1 MHLNIRSKLILSTV
15 LPVLG
20 VYALLFW
27 LGVSHV
33 KNHLSADA
41 QRLLV
46 EHAQHQAS
54 RLALTLSQVP
64 ALAESLGDLA
74 LAEPATSQTLWYA
87 HLIDGLRRTPIAKAA
102 AVVLD
107 ERPRGALM
115 RRGSP
120 MGEELPA
127 EVAVQHTPGWQVAGD
142 MLRFRRPIRRDGNRI
157 GASWVELATADLYS
171 EIERLRS
178 PTVGLYIGHG
188 DAALV
193 QPGSETPQ
201 SDALKSM
208 IPAEMPDRQI
218 LSIKPEDSGPT
229 YWMVGVTLPDFPWR
243 ITAVTATEAAL
254 QPARRAASLVAAGL
268 LLSLLAIVTIIG
280 IATRRITRPL
290 ASLDTSVR
298 QIAQGDF
305 SVAPEVAS
313 DDELGALA
321 RAIRRMALHIQDR
334 EQQLRSSHQVL
345 EQRVG
350 ERTSALQK
358 SNARLIR
365 QIEETHKT
373 QQELRR
379 AKEQAQQANRAK
391 TEFLSNM
398 SHELRTPLHGVLG
411 YAQIL
416 RRDTNTSP
424 DQRDSL
430 EAIERCGQH
439 LLTLI
444 NDILDLTKIEA
455 GQMPLD
461 FRMADL
467 PELLE
472 DVRMIVAQRAAHK
485 GLKLHVELANGLPQA
500 IRTDPVRLK
509 QILLNLLGNAVKF
522 TESGIVTLSVNASE
536 QGMLHF
542 AVGDT
547 GVGIPS
553 DKIGAIFGAFQQ
565 AREGQAVDGTGL
577 GLAINQRLIGL
588 LGGEPLQ
595 VESSPGV
602 GSRFSFRIPFENVR
616 VETST
621 PTRARHSVLHGVG
634 QRRLAPGETCSV
646 MVVDGL
652 AENRRLVSTL
662 LRDANC
668 VVESFADQ
676 APAVQ
681 RLRERPFDLVLLDL
695 PQPVA
700 EAAKNLIEFRRA
712 AASSAL
718 KLIAVSANVLP
729 DTQRLAAK
737 AGFDAFLAKPFGD
750 RQLMD
755 LLQRLLG
762 VAMETGPP
770 ITEPPAETTR
780 PAWPDTLAAD
790 TATRINEAIDVGDV
804 GSLFQLAEELAGN
817 PSAPDADVENVA
829 LMARMF
835 DFEGLRRLAERLQ
848 GNPCKEHPA

>member
-1 MHLNIRSKLILSTV
+1 VHLNIRSKLVLWTV
-15 LPVLG
+15 LPVVG

-27 LGVSHV
+27 LGIPQV
-33 KNHLSADA
+33 KNHFSDDA

-87 HLIDGLRRTPIAKAA
+87 HLIDGLRRTPIAEAA
-102 AVVLD
+102 AVLF
-107 ERPRGALM
+107 EKPPRGALM

-120 MGEELPA
+120 MGEEVPA
-127 EVAVQHTPGWQVAGD
+127 AMAAEHPPGWQIAGD
-142 MLRFRRPIRRDGNRI
+142 MLHFHRPIRKDGVRI
-157 GASWVELATADLYS
+157 GASWVELAIANVYD

-178 PTVGLYIGHG
+178 PVVDLYLSDG
-188 DAALV
+188 DGVLLRTGGA
-193 QPGSETPQ
+193 SPQ
-201 SDALKSM
+201 SDAVKSM
-208 IPAEMPDRQI
+208 IPAVMPDRQVV
-218 LSIKPEDSGPT
+218 SIKSPGSGAS
-229 YWMVGVTLPDFPWR
+229 YWMVGVALPDFPWR
-243 ITAVTATEAAL
+243 ITAVMPTATAL

-280 IATRRITRPL
+280 MATRRISRPL
-290 ASLDTSVR
+290 ASLDATVR
-298 QIAQGDF
+298 KITQGDF

-321 RAIRRMALHIQDR
+321 RAIRRMTLHIQDR
-334 EQQLRSSHQVL
+334 EQQLRHSHQAL
-345 EQRVG
+345 EQRVS
-350 ERTSALQK
+350 ERTSELQK
-358 SNARLIR
+358 SNAQLIR
-365 QIEETHKT
+365 QIEETRKT
-373 QQELRR
+373 QEALRR

-416 RRDTNTSP
+416 RRDSSISP
-424 DQRDSL
+424 EQRESL

-461 FRMADL
+461 FQSADL
-467 PELLE
+467 PGLLE
-472 DVRMIVAQRAAHK
+472 DVRTIVAQRAAHK
-485 GLKLHVELANGLPQA
+485 GLELQVELVTGLPQA

-522 TESGIVTLSVNASE
+522 TESGVVTLSVNANE
-536 QGMLHF
+536 QGMLQF
-542 AVGDT
+542 EVGDT

-553 DKIGAIFGAFQQ
+553 EKIGAIFDAFHQ

-588 LGGEPLQ
+588 LGGEALK

-602 GSRFSFRIPFENVR
+602 GSRFSFRIPFEVVR
-616 VETST
+616 EEA
-621 PTRARHSVLHGVG
+621 PDRARHSLPHSIG
-634 QRRLAPGETCSV
+634 QRCLAPGDTCNV
-646 MVVDGL
+646 MVVDEL

-668 VVESFADQ
+668 AVETFADK
-676 APAVQ
+676 APALQ
-681 RLRERPFDLVLLDL
+681 RLRERPFDLVLLDV
-695 PQPVA
+695 PQPSA
-700 EAAKNLIEFRRA
+700 DATQTLSAFRRA
-712 AASSAL
+712 AASSAT
-718 KLIAVSANVLP
+718 KLVAVSANVLP
-729 DTQRLAAK
+729 NAHRLTTEV
-737 AGFDAFLAKPFGD
+737 GFDAFLAKPFGD
-750 RQLMD
+750 RQLLD

-762 VAMETGPP
+762 IRFEAKPAMGETR
-770 ITEPPAETTR
+770 AEASR
-780 PAWPDTLAAD
+780 PDWPGTLAGD
-790 TATRINEAIDVGDV
+790 TATRIGEAIAVGDV

-817 PSAPDADVENVA
+817 PKAPDADVDNLA

-835 DFEGLRRLAERLQ
+835 DFEGLRRLAERLRDSACDQ
-848 GNPCKEHPA
+848 RPA

>member
-27 LGVSHV
+27 LGVSQV
-33 KNHLSADA
+33 KNHLSDDA
-41 QRLLV
+41 RRLLV

-74 LAEPATSQTLWYA
+74 LAEPATPQTLWYA
-87 HLIDGLRRTPIAKAA
+87 HLIDGLRRSPIAKAA

-107 ERPRGALM
+107 EQPRGALM

-127 EVAVQHTPGWQVAGD
+127 EVAVEHAPGWQVAGD
-142 MLRFRRPIRRDGNRI
+142 MLRFRRPIRRDGNQV
-157 GASWVELATADLYS
+157 GTSWVEVAIADLYS

-188 DAALV
+188 DGALAH
-193 QPGSETPQ
+193 PGSETPHR
-201 SDALKSM
+201 DTLKSM
-208 IPAEMPDRQI
+208 IPAEMPNRQV
-218 LSIKPEDSGPT
+218 LSVKSRDGEPA

-243 ITAVTATEAAL
+243 ITAVAAAEAAL

-290 ASLDTSVR
+290 ANLDASVR

-305 SVAPEVAS
+305 SVAPEIAS

-321 RAIRRMALHIQDR
+321 RAIRLMAQHIQDR
-334 EQQLRSSHQVL
+334 EQQLRNSHQVL

-350 ERTSALQK
+350 DRTSALQK

-365 QIEETHKT
+365 QIEETRQT
-373 QQELRR
+373 QQELHR

-416 RRDTNTSP
+416 RRDTRTNP
-424 DQRDSL
+424 DQRNSL

-472 DVRMIVAQRAAHK
+472 DVRAIVAQRAAHK
-485 GLKLHVELANGLPQA
+485 GLKLHVELANGLPRA

-522 TESGIVTLSVNASE
+522 TESGSVTLSVNASE
-536 QGMLHF
+536 QGMLQF

-553 DKIGAIFGAFQQ
+553 DKIGAIFDAFQQ
-565 AREGQAVDGTGL
+565 AREGQAIDGTGL

-602 GSRFSFRIPFENVR
+602 GSRFSFRIPFDNVQ
-616 VETST
+616 VEITR
-621 PTRARHSVLHGVG
+621 TRARHTVPHAIG
-634 QRRLAPGETCSV
+634 QSRLAPGNACSV

-695 PQPVA
+695 PRPPA
-700 EAAKNLIEFRRA
+700 EAANTLIEFRRA
-712 AASSAL
+712 AASSMS
-718 KLIAVSANVLP
+718 KMVAVSANVLP
-729 DTQRLAAK
+729 DTERLATI

-762 VAMETGPP
+762 VAVETRPR
-770 ITEPPAETTR
+770 ITGQPAETAG
-780 PAWPDTLAAD
+780 PDWPDTLAVD
-790 TATRINEAIDVGDV
+790 TAKRIHEAIDVGDV